1 MKNTIDFYAVMKDK
15 KPSQYHNVGRK
26 VFEKM
31 PEHDQ
36 EAVFNFVREY
46 SLCEVAISRGI
57 IDVPPEIIENDDLFR
72 FADKVNDIYSESAC
86 GCFFCDPKVE
96 MNAPFDGETY
106 VCIECKRKMENV
118 FNHCGLKIKKEA

>member
-15 KPSQYHNVGRK
+15 KPSQYHGLGK
-26 VFEKM
+26 AILEKM

-36 EAVFNFVREY
+36 DAVFNFIREY

-57 IDVPPEIIENDDLFR
+57 VEVPKEIIENDDLFL
-72 FADKVNDIYSESAC
+72 FADKVNDIYSEAAC
-86 GCFFCDPKVE
+86 GCFFCDPKID
-96 MNAPFDGETY
+96 MNAQFNDETY

-118 FNHCGLKIKKEA
+118 FKFCGLKK